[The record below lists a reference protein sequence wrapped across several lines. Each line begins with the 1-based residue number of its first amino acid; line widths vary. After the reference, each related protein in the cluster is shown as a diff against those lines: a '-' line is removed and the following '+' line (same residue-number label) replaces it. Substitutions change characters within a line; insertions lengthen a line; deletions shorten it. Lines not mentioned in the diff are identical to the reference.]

1 MSSNR
6 IQRLREYRQEKGPS
20 GQSRDEK
27 CLKYWSDRS
36 EANSLVVNRPDRR
49 PTTDKI
55 MAKAKSDPNTVGS
68 SYMRG
73 VRRTAN

>member
-1 MSSNR
+1 MPNR
-6 IQRLREYRQEKGPS
+6 LERLREYNNPPKSRGP
-20 GQSRDEK
+20 SRDEGN
-27 CLKYWSDRS
+27 LNYWAKRATD
-36 EANSLVVNRPDRR
+36 NSLVTNKPDKK